1 MMLAAVFWFLNEV
14 IQIYIYIM
22 IAAAIFS
29 WLLAFGILDT
39 RNRTVYRIEDF
50 LIRAT
55 EPFLAPFRRFIPLIG
70 GIDISFIIAFL
81 VLRALQIFLAGL
93 YAHLMVMGYQ

>member
-1 MMLAAVFWFLNEV
+1 MLGAVFWFLDEA

-29 WLLAFGILDT
+29 WLMAFGVLDT
-39 RNRTVYRIEDF
+39 RNHIVYRIEEF

-55 EPFLAPFRRFIPLIG
+55 EPFLAPFRRFIPAIG
-70 GIDISFIIAFL
+70 GIDISFIVGFL
-81 VLRALQIFLAGL
+81 LLRALQIFLAGL
-93 YAHLMVMGYQ
+93 YGHLAAMGYQ